1 MTQFRELMRIKQQLP
16 EDECFAMLR
25 DLKRGVLSVNGDNG
39 YPYGMPLNHYYEDGY
54 LYFHGGRS
62 GHKIDAL
69 KKDCRASYCVY
80 DEGYRNEGEWHL
92 NIKSV
97 IVFGRV
103 EFIDD
108 EEKVIEIS
116 RKLSHKFTNDDNY
129 IDEEI
134 RRSLK
139 GTAMFTLKI
148 EHISGKI
155 VKEK

>member
-1 MTQFRELMRIKQQLP
+1 MRRFKQQLS
-16 EDECFAMLR
+16 EEECIEV
-25 DLKRGVLSVNGDNG
+25 LKNESRGVLSLIGEDG

-62 GHKIDAL
+62 GHKIEAL

-134 RRSLK
+134 RESLK
-139 GTAMFTLKI
+139 GTAMFALKI

>member
-1 MTQFRELMRIKQQLP
+1 MTQFRQLARIKQQLP
-16 EDECFAMLR
+16 EDECFEILK
-25 DLKRGVLSVNGDNG
+25 DQKRGVLSVNGDNG

-54 LYFHGGRS
+54 LYFHGGKY
-62 GHKIDAL
+62 GHKIEAL
-69 KKDCRASYCVY
+69 RKDNRASYCVY

-97 IVFGRV
+97 IVFGKV
-103 EFIDD
+103 EFIED

-116 RKLSHKFTNDDNY
+116 KRLSHKFTDDDGY
-129 IDEEI
+129 IYEEI
-134 RRSLK
+134 RKSLK
-139 GTAMFTLKI
+139 GTLMFALKI

>member
-1 MTQFRELMRIKQQLP
+1 MIQFRPLARIKQQLP
-16 EDECFAMLR
+16 EDECFEILK
-25 DLKRGVLSVNGDNG
+25 DQKRGVLSVNGDNG

-54 LYFHGGRS
+54 LYFHGGKY
-62 GHKIDAL
+62 GYKIEAL
-69 KKDCRASYCVY
+69 KKDNRASYCVY

-97 IVFGRV
+97 IVFGKV
-103 EFIDD
+103 EFIED

-116 RKLSHKFTNDDNY
+116 KRLSHKFTDDDDY

-134 RRSLK
+134 RKSLK
-139 GTAMFTLKI
+139 GTLMFALKI

>member
-16 EDECFAMLR
+16 EDECFTMLR

-62 GHKIDAL
+62 GHKIEAL

-139 GTAMFTLKI
+139 GTAMFALKI